1 MEDTHDRYHKSVSL
15 VHVMI
20 ELSVSLVHIMIELVI
35 QQLVFMGD
43 NNGDQEWLSGRVM
56 DS

>member
-1 MEDTHDRYHKSVSL
+1 MEDPHDRYHKSVSL
-15 VHVMI
+15 VHV
-20 ELSVSLVHIMIELVI
+20 MIELVI